1 MICTTC
7 NSPTDEPKKRV
18 FAGRI
23 AEACTDA
30 SHEVFAKSAPFTAYA
45 IWFAAFWAGKKPVP
59 FGDPAALVVSSD

>member
-1 MICTTC
+1 MLCTTC

-30 SHEVFAKSAPFTAYA
+30 SHEVFAKSAPHSAYA
-45 IWFAAFWAGKKPVP
+45 IWFAAFWKGYRPTP
-59 FGDPAALVVSSD
+59 FTDPMLLLVSSD